1 MLKLLEYNSE
11 RIVVV
16 YTDCS
21 PTLDKSRVQSIDFKT
36 GSSDDCCDNTPVLI
50 TSFNQLES
58 ISLLSGESKII
69 EYYSFNQNKPSN
81 YSLVVNITGTYNIQ
95 FSQIGNNIVEG
106 NQILNDFKDT
116 DLIIISN
123 NTYKIDKTR
132 STKNKL
138 VLFTPL
144 TATSSSYTV
153 PIVYKEILFP
163 LDKFKTKAIDYIT
176 SIKGTC
182 CSNDLDKGVDFATKF
197 MALQQAI
204 KCNNQEEA
212 SNLYLYLDTWD

>member
-11 RIVVV
+11 RVVVV

-21 PTLDKSRVQSIDFKT
+21 PTLEKSRVQSIDLKT
-36 GSSDDCCDNTPVLI
+36 GISDECCGNTPVLI
-50 TSFNQLES
+50 TSFNTLES

-69 EYYSFNQNKPSN
+69 EYYNFVQHKPSH
-81 YSLVVNITGTYNIQ
+81 YELVVNIAGTYNIQ

-116 DLIIISN
+116 DQIIIAT

-144 TATSSSYTV
+144 TATSNTYIV
-153 PIVYKEILFP
+153 PIVYKEILYP
-163 LDKFKTKAIDYIT
+163 LNRFKDKAIDYIT

-212 SNLYLYLDTWD
+212 SNLYLYLETWE